1 MREDRFVT
9 DAIRE
14 RARRSAGETER
25 ARRDN
30 TQDITLE
37 RARAPEYVH
46 RLPPG
51 TGTTLYGAALTRRV
65 RLFRAIRRMMGGRK

>member
-1 MREDRFVT
+1 MT

-14 RARRSAGETER
+14 RARRTAGEAER
-25 ARRDN
+25 ARRDS

-37 RARAPEYVH
+37 RASRAVEYTH

-51 TGTTLYGAALTRRV
+51 TGTTLYGAALTRRL
-65 RLFRAIRRMMGGRK
+65 RLFRAIRRMMGGRP